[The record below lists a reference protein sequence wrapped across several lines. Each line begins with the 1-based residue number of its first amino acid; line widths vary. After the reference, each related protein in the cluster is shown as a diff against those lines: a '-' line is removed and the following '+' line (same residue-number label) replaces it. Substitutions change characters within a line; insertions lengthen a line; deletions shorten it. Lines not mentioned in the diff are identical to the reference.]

1 MTNDE
6 VFNELKK
13 QRILLTYVLGKRLSP
28 RDYTVQW
35 SQDHTKLHLYVNGK
49 LRVIGDP
56 ARRVCYPV

>member
-13 QRILLTYVLGKRLSP
+13 QRILLTYVLGKRINPSN
-28 RDYTVQW
+28 YNVQW
-35 SQDHTKLHLYVNGK
+35 SQDHTKLHLYVGGE

-56 ARRVCYPV
+56 VRGVCYPV